1 MPRRPRVFVDGA
13 IYHVYAR
20 FGRGARVFANADE
33 AQHFLAIL
41 KDVKWTDGF
50 TALAWCLMPTHY
62 HLAVRTGTVP
72 LWRSLRLIQGRF
84 AVGYNRR
91 HRQLGSVW
99 QGRYKARLVVSQES
113 FTRLIAY
120 IHLNPVKAGL
130 VRSPGAYRLSG
141 HRELEGR
148 VSEPLVDGDETLALF
163 GRSRRAGR
171 ASYLRVIHAVGRE
184 AWSLEA
190 PGRLPWWQREHDE
203 VLVPDSARP
212 KLDAQGAGLVP
223 ERRRIDVDEL
233 VACVCGELGIPPEQL
248 ASRVRDRETVTA
260 RQLCAVVGVIRH
272 GVRVKD
278 LAARLNVFSDT
289 VSRWV
294 SRGMRRRTSDAG
306 FARILARLE
315 QRLAGKG
322 RGA

>member
-33 AQHFLAIL
+33 AKQFLAIL
-41 KDVKWTDGF
+41 KDVKRADGF
-50 TALAWCLMPTHY
+50 TVLAWCLMPTHY
-62 HLAVRTGTVP
+62 HLAIRTGTVP

-84 AVGYNRR
+84 ALGYNRR

-99 QGRYKARLVVSQES
+99 QGRYKARLVIGQDSL
-113 FTRLIAY
+113 TRLIAY

-130 VRSPGAYRLSG
+130 VRSPGAWRLSG

-190 PGRLPWWQREHDE
+190 PGRLPWWRREHDDE
-203 VLVPDSARP
+203 LVPDAARP
-212 KLDAQGAGLVP
+212 RLDAQGVSVAP
-223 ERRRIDVDEL
+223 ERRRVDVDEL
-233 VACVCGELGIPPEQL
+233 LACVSSELDIPEEQL
-248 ASRVRDRETVTA
+248 TSRVRDRETVTV
-260 RQLCAVVGVIRH
+260 RQLCAVLGVIRH

-278 LAARLNVFSDT
+278 LAGRLNVFPDT

-294 SRGMRRRTSDAG
+294 SRGMRRRTEDPG
-306 FARILARLE
+306 FARALASVERQLSGE
-315 QRLAGKG
+315 R
-322 RGA
+322 RRP